1 MQGVH
6 VWRASLAQPASN
18 VAALYE
24 LLDAEERSRA
34 ARFINDRDRRRFVVA
49 RGTLRMLLGDYTGTA
64 PERVSLCVLEGGKP
78 SLAGDTGL
86 HFNVSH
92 CGELALFAF
101 ADCEVGIDVER
112 VAPHR
117 EMAGVATHFFSSD
130 EAAAFRGLSGET
142 QARFFCRTWVRKEAY
157 LKATGDGFAIPPSSL
172 TVDGRYS
179 VHDLPEME
187 NHLAAVVV
195 ASIIGTDEIRVRY
208 L

>member
-1 MQGVH
+1 MQGIQ
-6 VWRASLAQPASN
+6 VWRASLERPAGD
-18 VAALYE
+18 VAALFK

-34 ARFINDRDRRRFVVA
+34 TRFINERDRRRFVVA
-49 RGTLRMLLGDYTGTA
+49 RGTLRVLLSDYTDAA
-64 PERVSLCVLEGGKP
+64 PERVPLCVLGGGKP
-78 SLAGDTGL
+78 AVADGYGL

-101 ADCEVGIDVER
+101 ADCEVGVDVER

-117 EMAGVATHFFSSD
+117 EMDGVAAQFFSCD
-130 EAAAFRGLSGET
+130 EAAAFRRLSGET

-157 LKATGDGFAIPPSSL
+157 LKATGEGFAINPASSSL
-172 TVDGRYS
+172 DERYS

-187 NHLAAVVV
+187 NHLAAVAV
-195 ASIIGTDEIRVRY
+195 ASIIGSDQIQIRN